1 MLLFLSAQDIKEI
14 TIGLIEGDSLVQ
26 LETKKGG
33 PEEYLELI
41 MKQLK
46 SWHQSIKNVEAVVV
60 VLGPGSATA
69 LRASVTIA
77 NAIGF
82 ARGIAVIG
90 LANPDRLEPEQLLSI
105 SARQITAARTKS
117 FLPTAP
123 VYDRPAV

>member
-1 MLLFLSAQDIKEI
+1 MSAQDIKEI